1 MSRKD
6 IIGYTGVDTPPF
18 CEMTLRAVPSKTTPP
33 DLQFIV
39 ILDGFVTPNNMLQ
52 LTRKAE
58 IVTDVPMEG
67 NAKDGLLCNLLCFFI
82 VIIIIMPRCAC
93 AEGIR

>member
-1 MSRKD
+1 
-6 IIGYTGVDTPPF
+6 
-18 CEMTLRAVPSKTTPP
+18 MTLRAVPSKTTPP

-58 IVTDVPMEG
+58 IVTDVPAEG
-67 NAKDGLLCNLLCFFI
+67 NAKLDCQLCNLLCFFI
-82 VIIIIMPRCAC
+82 VKSLFTADHTKTL
-93 AEGIR
+93 ESSY